1 MSIPILEQPSL
12 TRLPLELLAAIVNEF
27 DVFVTDESDPESS
40 PGCQP
45 VPKAL
50 HPDIAALRSVCRL
63 FRTIVYAMRFWYAE
77 DVDITALLPSTC
89 SRMTDDGEYINRQC
103 DVNELMD
110 HLSDPLFVHA
120 IEKRIKWR
128 FKQLPLLLTIL
139 ERVPLFRRNVTSVVF
154 DFPKH
159 YYYDDDEH
167 RYMGD
172 NMTASIAILGYCPNI
187 TSLDI
192 IHVRES
198 LRLSLLTIACPGL
211 KSLRIMHMNVEE
223 LYWGIVQGDLEGLT
237 SLEELD
243 IRDFYLHIDEYSFLP
258 VSSAATLTR
267 LSFLSQWRFTSAT
280 NLDVLDNFVN
290 LKSLSFSP
298 LTLEMVKWITRAKID
313 LLDLRFYLVERH
325 GFDESWP
332 EFDELMSSKS
342 LRNLRECRFS
352 VSGIFITDERWLQL
366 TKTILRAI
374 VKHQTFLEKLVLTA
388 FSDDDSVALLP
399 QLGHVKTISWHDV
412 DVDCETQVSTSE
424 VKQRI
429 HAAFKLSPAKPVIQ
443 VFPHPDFRLYPQFE
457 LLVD

>member
-1 MSIPILEQPSL
+1 MSVPILEQPSL
-12 TRLPLELLAAIVNEF
+12 TRLPLELLTAIVNEF

-40 PGCQP
+40 PGYQP

-50 HPDIAALRSVCRL
+50 HPDIATLRSVCRL

-89 SRMTDDGEYINRQC
+89 SRMTDDGEYVDPQC

-110 HLSDPLFVHA
+110 HLSDQLFVHA
-120 IEKRIKWR
+120 IGKRIKWR
-128 FKQLPLLLTIL
+128 FKQLPLLLAIL

-159 YYYDDDEH
+159 YDDDE
-167 RYMGD
+167 RLYTGD
-172 NMTASIAILGYCPNI
+172 ATITASIAILGYCPNI

-192 IHVRES
+192 IHLRET
-198 LRLSLLTIACPGL
+198 LRLGLLAIACPAL
-211 KSLRIMHMNVEE
+211 KSLRIMHMKAEE
-223 LYWGIVQGDLEGLT
+223 LYWGSVQGDLEGLT
-237 SLEELD
+237 SLSELD

-258 VSSAATLTR
+258 ISSAATLTR
-267 LSFLSQWRFTSAT
+267 LSFLSQWRFTSGT

-298 LTLEMVKWITRAKID
+298 LTLEMVKWITRAKTD

-325 GFDESWP
+325 GFDDSWP

-352 VSGIFITDERWLQL
+352 VSGIFVTDERWLQL
-366 TKTILRAI
+366 TNTILRAI
-374 VKHQTFLEKLVLTA
+374 IKHQTFLEKLVLTA

-399 QLGHVKTISWHDV
+399 QLGHLKTISWHEV
-412 DVDCETQVSTSE
+412 DVDSETQVSASE

-429 HAAFKLSPAKPVIQ
+429 HAAFKLSPAKPVIE
-443 VFPHPDFRLYPQFE
+443 VFPHHDFRLYPHFE

>member
-1 MSIPILEQPSL
+1 MSVPILEQPSL
-12 TRLPLELLAAIVNEF
+12 TRLPLELLTAIVNEF

-45 VPKAL
+45 IPKAL

-63 FRTIVYAMRFWYAE
+63 FRTIVYAMRFWYVE

-89 SRMTDDGEYINRQC
+89 SRMTDDGEYVGQC

-110 HLSDPLFVHA
+110 HLSDQLFVRA

-128 FKQLPLLLTIL
+128 FKQFPLLLAIL
-139 ERVPLFRRNVTSVVF
+139 ERVPLFRRNVTSVVL
-154 DFPKH
+154 DFLKH
-159 YYYDDDEH
+159 YDDDQH
-167 RYMGD
+167 LYTGD
-172 NMTASIAILGYCPNI
+172 AMTASIAILGYCPNI

-192 IHVRES
+192 IHVREP
-198 LRLSLLTIACPGL
+198 LRLSLLAIACPAL
-211 KSLRIMHMNVEE
+211 KSLRIMHINAEE
-223 LYWGIVQGDLEGLT
+223 FYWGSVQGDLEGLT
-237 SLEELD
+237 SLEEFE

-258 VSSAATLTR
+258 VSSAASLTR
-267 LSFLSQWRFTSAT
+267 LSFLSHWRFTSGT
-280 NLDVLDNFVN
+280 NLDVLDIFVN

-298 LTLEMVKWITRAKID
+298 LTLEMVKWITRTKTD

-366 TKTILRAI
+366 TNAILRAI
-374 VKHQTFLEKLVLTA
+374 IKHQTFLEKLVLTA
-388 FSDDDSVALLP
+388 VSDDDSVALLP
-399 QLGHVKTISWHDV
+399 QLGHLKTISWHDV
-412 DVDCETQVSTSE
+412 DVDSETQVSASE

-429 HAAFKLSPAKPVIQ
+429 NAAFKLSPAKPVTE
-443 VFPHPDFRLYPQFE
+443 VFPHYDFRLYPHFE